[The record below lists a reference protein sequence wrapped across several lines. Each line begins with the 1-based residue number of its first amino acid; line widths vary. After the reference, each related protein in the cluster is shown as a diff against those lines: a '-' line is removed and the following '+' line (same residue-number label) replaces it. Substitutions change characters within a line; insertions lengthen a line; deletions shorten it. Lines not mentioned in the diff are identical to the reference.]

1 MVVEKTEEFVNGV
14 LVKTTSYRSRDSVEV
29 VENQNQESP
38 ATEEVANETPTIPD
52 SQNHYG

>member
-1 MVVEKTEEFVNGV
+1 MVDLRFDLQNITVTSIRGEEPA
-14 LVKTTSYRSRDSVEV
+14 EEAA
-29 VENQNQESP
+29 ENQNQENN